1 MAGPFLMAN
10 QMLPIKSIVVMKKLF
25 LLLSLFVIL
34 QTLSAQAPSSFRYQ
48 AVARDAGGVV
58 ITGNIEIRFSLLE
71 DDASGVAR
79 YMETHSALTNVQGV
93 FELSVG
99 NGNIISGNLEMV
111 DWGHHQYWLK
121 VEMKT
126 PGANDFTAM
135 GASQLLSVPYAMYAK
150 ESGDQLIQGSG
161 ISINNG
167 VISNVGDL
175 SANNELQNL
184 SVNGNQL
191 SISNGNSVTL
201 PTGTTYTEG
210 AGIDING
217 NAISALDISPTNEMQ
232 MLSVNGNQLNITG
245 GNSVTL
251 PTGTTYTEGAGIDIN
266 GNAISALDVSPTNEI
281 QTLSLNGQQLS
292 LSNGGGSVQL
302 PGGTSSWV
310 TNGIT
315 TYNTPI
321 TNNVGIG
328 TTSSPMA
335 KLDVVAS
342 GTLMAGSFTS
352 PGAADALHTYCN
364 GTGAGIIAGSLNG
377 TGGSFTT
384 QTGTAGYFS
393 SASGKGLIVESGR
406 VGIGTDSPNADLEV
420 LDGNFRVTGPEG
432 SSLNIMTA
440 YGHGSGRCYYGLQY
454 GTGSVGV
461 FASNGGYGLELVDLE
476 NGGLGTGLYFESN
489 MTHWNQYVDAAKDM
503 NFANNGTLRAWI
515 LDTDGSYHNSS
526 DSRLKKDIRPF
537 RNVLSR
543 LTQLQAYTYHMKDAS
558 DDSPLSFGFMAQE
571 VEQQFPDMVV
581 EKDGYKSLCYDH
593 FAVLSVQAIKEQQ
606 EEINQQQSLIASQ
619 QVQLDTQATALQS
632 MRDELAQL
640 KLLVLQVAEKK

>member
-1 MAGPFLMAN
+1 
-10 QMLPIKSIVVMKKLF
+10 MKKLF
-25 LLLSLFVIL
+25 ILLLLFAIL

-48 AVARDAGGVV
+48 AVAREAGGTV
-58 ITGNIEIRFSLLE
+58 ITGNIDIRFSLLE
-71 DDASGVAR
+71 DDASGIAR
-79 YMETHSALTNVQGV
+79 YIEAHSAITNAQGV

-99 NGNIISGNLEMV
+99 KGSAISGNLETV
-111 DWGHHQYWLK
+111 DWAHHQYWLK

-135 GASQLLSVPYAMYAK
+135 GSSQLLSVPYAMFAK
-150 ESGDQLIQGSG
+150 ESGDKLIQGPG
-161 ISINNG
+161 ININNG
-167 VISNVGDL
+167 MISNTGDL
-175 SANNELQNL
+175 SANNEIQNL

-191 SISNGNSVTL
+191 SISNGNTVTL

-217 NAISALDISPTNEMQ
+217 NAITALDISPTNEIQ
-232 MLSVNGNQLNITG
+232 ALSI
-245 GNSVTL
+245 
-251 PTGTTYTEGAGIDIN
+251 
-266 GNAISALDVSPTNEI
+266 
-281 QTLSLNGQQLS
+281 NGQQLS

-302 PGGTSSWV
+302 PAGGASSW
-310 TNGIT
+310 T
-315 TYNTPI
+315 TSGNTIYNEPI

-328 TTSSPMA
+328 TTSSVNSR
-335 KLDVVAS
+335 LNVVSS
-342 GTLMAGSFTS
+342 GTLMAGNFTS
-352 PGAADALHTYCN
+352 PGPGDALHTYCN
-364 GTGAGIIAGSLNG
+364 GSGAGIISGSISG
-377 TGGSFTT
+377 TAGSFTT

-440 YGHGSGRCYYGLQY
+440 YGHGSGICYYGLQY

-461 FASNGGYGLELVDLE
+461 FASNGGYALELDDLN
-476 NGGLGTGLYFESN
+476 NGGLGTGLKIESDL
-489 MTHWNQYVDAAKDM
+489 THWNQYVDVAKDM

-515 LDTDGSYHNSS
+515 QDTDGSYHNSS
-526 DSRLKKDIRPF
+526 DSRLKKDIKPF
-537 RNVLSR
+537 KNVLQG
-543 LTQLQAYTYHMKDAS
+543 LTQLQAYTYHMKNAP
-558 DDSPLSFGFMAQE
+558 DDSPLSVGFMAQE
-571 VEQQFPDMVV
+571 VEQQFPELVE

-606 EEINQQQSLIASQ
+606 VEINQQQALITSQ
-619 QVQLDTQATALQS
+619 QSQLELQAIELKA
-632 MRDELAQL
+632 MHEELAQL